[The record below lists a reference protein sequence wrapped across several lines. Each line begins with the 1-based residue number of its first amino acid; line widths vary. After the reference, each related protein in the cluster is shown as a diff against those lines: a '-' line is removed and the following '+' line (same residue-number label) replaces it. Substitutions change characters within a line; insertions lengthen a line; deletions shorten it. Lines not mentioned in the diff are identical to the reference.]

1 MWNNYGRI
9 FSEYMFLK
17 NFRHNLNQSNIAI
30 HGQEILDEIKKKI
43 PL

>member
-17 NFRHNLNQSNIAI
+17 NFRYNLNQSNITI
-30 HGQEILDEIKKKI
+30 HG
-43 PL
+43 PRNFR